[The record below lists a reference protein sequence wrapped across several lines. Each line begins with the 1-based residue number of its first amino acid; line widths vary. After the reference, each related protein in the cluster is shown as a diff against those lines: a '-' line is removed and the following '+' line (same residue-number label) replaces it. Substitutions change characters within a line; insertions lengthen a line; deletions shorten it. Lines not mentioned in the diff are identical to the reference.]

1 MIKTELWDTV
11 VRRGVLG
18 NLFMGLIPMVFYLW
32 VNAVAFCLEK
42 AWILLGRPDVPVR
55 VRNGKLVLV

>member
-1 MIKTELWDTV
+1 M
-11 VRRGVLG
+11 G
-18 NLFMGLIPMVFYLW
+18 NLFMGVIPMVFYLW

-42 AWILLGRPDVPVR
+42 AWILLGRPDVPLR